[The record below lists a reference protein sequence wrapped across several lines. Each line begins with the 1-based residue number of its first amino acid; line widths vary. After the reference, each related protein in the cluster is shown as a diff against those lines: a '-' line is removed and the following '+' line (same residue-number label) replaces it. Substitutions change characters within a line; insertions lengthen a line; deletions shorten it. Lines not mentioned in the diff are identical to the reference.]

1 MIRIRT
7 FIAPDDQ
14 TACEKFIVGHRK
26 LLEIYG
32 ISKITSNRHD
42 WVDDRDTIVIL
53 VEDTDTKRVYGGAR
67 VQLVNERRSL
77 PIETAIGRYDE
88 NIYRMIAEDEQR
100 GGTCEICGLWN
111 SREVAGM
118 GIGSYILSRVGV
130 AITKQLPLVSLFV
143 LCAPITVKMGLR
155 LGCTVERELGNDGL
169 FYYPKDDLV
178 ATVLRMQNIDDLS
191 RATELERDKIMSLRT
206 NPHQFMSERGPK
218 GTFEVVYDLAIPNL
232 DKWLNGK

>member
-42 WVDDRDTIVIL
+42 WVDDRRTIVIL
-53 VEDTDTKRVYGGAR
+53 VEDTDTKKVYGGAR
-67 VQLVNERRSL
+67 VQLVSEGRSL

-88 NIYRMIAEDEQR
+88 NIYHMIAEDEQR

-130 AITKQLPLVSLFV
+130 AITKQLPVVSLFV

-155 LGCTVERELGNDGL
+155 LGCTVERELGNNGL

-178 ATVLRMQNIDDLS
+178 ATVMRMTNVDDLS
-191 RATELERDKIMSLRT
+191 RATELERNKIMLLRA
-206 NPHQFMSERGPK
+206 NPHQFLAERGPK
-218 GTFEVVYDLAIPNL
+218 GTFDVEYDLAIPNAGMWQ
-232 DKWLNGK
+232 KQ